1 MLSCQLCSHSPYPF
15 TYSVFPQP
23 FSVLPLTLVF
33 FTDHSDVCGGWYRS
47 IFFLKSCASHREE
60 AVENKSLSSKA
71 RERKNRAELFP
82 VFLSPLFSN
91 VISLWRVHERTTDL
105 IAVSYKGQW
114 KRQRT
119 RGWSSWN
126 STVML
131 LLMQLKDWHKSLP
144 VIQEEK
150 KKCQRLSK
158 VSLWH

>member
-1 MLSCQLCSHSPYPF
+1 MLSMPLCSHFPYPF
-15 TYSVFPQP
+15 AYPVFPQP

-114 KRQRT
+114 KRQPT
-119 RGWSSWN
+119 RGWKFLKFN
-126 STVML
+126 S
-131 LLMQLKDWHKSLP
+131 DAPSH
-144 VIQEEK
+144 VIERLAQILASHSGGK
-150 KKCQRLSK
+150 KKCQCLSK
-158 VSLWH
+158 VSLWY